1 MLTMIQQHHI
11 KYLHQYK
18 GMSLRAISKETG
30 HSFQT
35 VRKYAYL
42 ENHNPLP
49 TPRESKGTKL
59 DPYKAQID
67 QWLVEDRK
75 VPVKQR
81 HTGARVYKR
90 LIEIY
95 GGEFPVSI
103 RTIQY
108 YVSHKKKELYLKCE
122 GYLPLQHSPG
132 EAQADFGHLVYLNE
146 QGIQTKGSYLAV
158 SFPYSNASYVQV
170 LPAQNQECLLQG
182 LKQIFEY
189 TGGVPLQIWFDNLS
203 AAVTSIHKNGQRTL
217 TEQFQKFACHYNF
230 QHVFCN
236 PNSGHEKGHVENKVG
251 YIRRNFFVPI
261 PSIPDIEAYNQEL
274 LQRCDNDMDRKH
286 YRKKEQ
292 IEKLFQIDHQAFS
305 SLPKTTFD
313 VHRLQK
319 VKADKYGKIC
329 YAKNRYS
336 TAPDFAQKEVWLKIT
351 YNQIEV
357 LNENYQ
363 KIIGHPRL
371 YGEGL
376 ESMKWI
382 PYLKLM
388 AQRPKSLQN
397 LVFYEELPHPWKEYL
412 TPTTEKKR
420 AIHALSQM
428 LQKDEDVSIAT
439 EALVRTLQNSCQDS
453 DSILITWYRL
463 NGNSPKCTD
472 VQVPSELEQKVAFQ
486 IDFKRYDKLMVSD
499 MT

>member
-1 MLTMIQQHHI
+1 MIQQHHI

-35 VRKYAYL
+35 VQKYAYL
-42 ENHNPLP
+42 ENPNTVP
-49 TPRESKGTKL
+49 TSRKVHGSKL
-59 DPYKAQID
+59 DPYKVQID
-67 QWLVEDRK
+67 QWLKEDKK

-95 GGEFPVSI
+95 GGDLSVSI
-103 RTIQY
+103 RTVQY
-108 YVSHKKKELYLKCE
+108 YVSRKKKELYQSCE

-132 EAQADFGHLVYLNE
+132 EAQADFGHLVYLDE
-146 QGIQTKGSYLAV
+146 KGIETKGSYLAV

-189 TGGVPLQIWFDNLS
+189 TAGVPHQIWFDNLS
-203 AAVTSIHKNGQRTL
+203 AAVTSIPKKGERIL
-217 TEQFQKFACHYNF
+217 TEQFQKFSCHYNF

-261 PSIPDIEAYNQEL
+261 PSIPDLEAYNQEL
-274 LQRCDNDMDRKH
+274 LQRCDHDMNRRH
-286 YRKKEQ
+286 YRKKEH
-292 IEKLFQIDHQAFS
+292 IDKLFQVDHQAFIP
-305 SLPKTTFD
+305 LPQVAFD

-319 VKADKYGKIC
+319 AKADKYGKVR
-329 YAKNRYS
+329 YAKNIYS
-336 TAPDFAQKEVWLKIT
+336 TAPEFAQREVWLKVT
-351 YNQIEV
+351 YKQIEI

-363 KIIGHPRL
+363 KIVSHPRL

-388 AQRPKSLQN
+388 VQRPKSIQN
-397 LVFYEELPHPWKEYL
+397 LAFYEELPHPWKEYL
-412 TPTTEKKR
+412 TQTAEKKR
-420 AIHALSQM
+420 AIHVLSQM
-428 LQKDEDVSIAT
+428 IHEDGDASIAT
-439 EALVRTLQNSCQDS
+439 EALIQTLQGGCQDS
-453 DSILITWYRL
+453 DSILTTWYRL
-463 NGNSPKCTD
+463 NGKLPKCVD
-472 VQVPSELEQKVAFQ
+472 VPVPSELEQKVVFE
-486 IDFKRYDKLMVSD
+486 IDFKRYDKLMVD
-499 MT
+499 DAT